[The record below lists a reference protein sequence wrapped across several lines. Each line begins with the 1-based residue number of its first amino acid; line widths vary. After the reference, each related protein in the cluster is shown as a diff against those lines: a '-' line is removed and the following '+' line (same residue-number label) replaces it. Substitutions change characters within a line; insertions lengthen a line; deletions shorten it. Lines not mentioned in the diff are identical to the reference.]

1 VCTLKKKFWV
11 IDEMHLVKNFL
22 KYLVFIIKYD
32 NNNKIF
38 SNSYKHFSKIVI
50 NILRLIEF
58 TKY

>member
-1 VCTLKKKFWV
+1 
-11 IDEMHLVKNFL
+11 MHLVMHFL

-38 SNSYKHFSKIVI
+38 SNSYKHFPKIVI

-58 TKY
+58 TKYEK